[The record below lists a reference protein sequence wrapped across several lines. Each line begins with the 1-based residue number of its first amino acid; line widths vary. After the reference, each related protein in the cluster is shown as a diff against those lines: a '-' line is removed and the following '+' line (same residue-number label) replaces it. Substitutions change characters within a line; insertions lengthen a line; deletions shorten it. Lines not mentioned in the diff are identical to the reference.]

1 MTGYTTATVHSVD
14 GTRIG
19 YRQYG
24 GNGPGLVLLHG
35 GMKAA
40 QHFSTLAATL
50 SDAFTVYVPDR
61 RGRGRS
67 GPHGAG
73 HGMAREIEDLQAL
86 LAATGTELV
95 FGLSIGGLIALR
107 TALAASAVE
116 SAGSAEFAAAP
127 APAPA
132 SAATPTP
139 AATPAAAPA
148 PTPAATP
155 AAAPAPTP
163 AAMPAPTP
171 ASAPAAASAPAIRRL
186 AVYEP
191 PLSINGSIP
200 TAWLARYDREL
211 SAGHRAA
218 ALITAMRGLPVEP
231 IFHRVPRA
239 ALTPLLALGLRAQ
252 KAGPDETTIADLIPT
267 QGHDVRLAEELADT
281 VEDYAALR
289 ARVLL
294 LGGTRG
300 PSFFEPALAALEAAI
315 PDARRIT
322 FPGLTHEGPEDD
334 GRPLIV
340 AAALRDF
347 FSAR

>member
-1 MTGYTTATVHSVD
+1 MTGYTTATVNSAD
-14 GTRIG
+14 GTVIG
-19 YRQYG
+19 YRRYG
-24 GNGPGLVLLHG
+24 GTGPGLVLLHG

-40 QHFSTLAATL
+40 QHFSTLATTL
-50 SDAFTVYVPDR
+50 SDAFTVHVPDR

-67 GPHGAG
+67 GPHGEG
-73 HGMAREIEDLQAL
+73 HGIAREVEDLRAL
-86 LAATGTELV
+86 LAATGAEFV
-95 FGLSIGGLIALR
+95 FGLSVGGLIALR
-107 TALAASAVE
+107 TALV
-116 SAGSAEFAAAP
+116 
-127 APAPA
+127 
-132 SAATPTP
+132 TP
-139 AATPAAAPA
+139 AL
-148 PTPAATP
+148 
-155 AAAPAPTP
+155 
-163 AAMPAPTP
+163 
-171 ASAPAAASAPAIRRL
+171 RRL

-200 TAWLARYDREL
+200 MDWLPRYDREL
-211 SAGHRAA
+211 AAGHRAS

-252 KAGPDETTIADLIPT
+252 KAGPDETTIAELIPT

-281 VEDYAALR
+281 VPDYAAVR

-300 PSFFEPALAALEAAI
+300 PSFFEPALAALAATL

-334 GRPLIV
+334 GHPLVV
-340 AAALRDF
+340 APALREF
-347 FSAR
+347 FTAG